1 MPNPYYFRSVVDRLW
16 RIANGS
22 HPGDVSVR
30 TVNNLIKAFPPGVS
44 RYAAAQQL
52 LRAVD
57 AYEYARH
64 LLRDLYDHAQTSPS
78 GGGAP
83 QGAEGAAPAQTKVA
97 PAQAGAALP
106 TEEEPPDEDDD
117 PL

>member
-16 RIANGS
+16 RIANGT

-30 TVNNLIKAFPPGVS
+30 AVNALIKAFPPGVS
-44 RYAAAQQL
+44 RYAAAQQM

-64 LLRDLYDHAQTSPS
+64 LLRDLYDRADPNV
-78 GGGAP
+78 
-83 QGAEGAAPAQTKVA
+83 PAQTRVA

>member
-16 RIANGS
+16 RIANGT
-22 HPGDVSVR
+22 HPGDVSAR
-30 TVNNLIKAFPPGVS
+30 TVNALIKAFPPGVS
-44 RYAAAQQL
+44 RYAAAQQM

-64 LLRDLYDHAQTSPS
+64 LLRDLYDQTSPSEAVKTSPS

-83 QGAEGAAPAQTKVA
+83 QGAEGAA
-97 PAQAGAALP
+97 LL
-106 TEEEPPDEDDD
+106 TEEEPPDEDDN

>member
-16 RIANGS
+16 RIANGT

-44 RYAAAQQL
+44 RYAAAQQM

-64 LLRDLYDHAQTSPS
+64 LLRDLYDRASPS
-78 GGGAP
+78 P
-83 QGAEGAAPAQTKVA
+83 P
-97 PAQAGAALP
+97 PQAGG
-106 TEEEPPDEDDD
+106 DVS
-117 PL
+117 

>member
-1 MPNPYYFRSVVDRLW
+1 MPNPYYFRTVVNRLW

-30 TVNNLIKAFPPGVS
+30 TVNNLIKAFPSDIP
-44 RYAAAQQL
+44 RYVAAQQML
-52 LRAVD
+52 NAVD
-57 AYEYARH
+57 AYDYARH

-78 GGGAP
+78 RGGAP
-83 QGAEGAAPAQTKVA
+83 QGAEGAAPALTEVA
-97 PAQAGAALP
+97 PAQAGAGP
-106 TEEEPPDEDDD
+106 QDEEAPEEDDD

>member
-1 MPNPYYFRSVVDRLW
+1 MPNPYYFRTVVDRLW
-16 RIANGS
+16 RIANGT

-44 RYAAAQQL
+44 RYAAAQQM

-64 LLRDLYDHAQTSPS
+64 LLRDLYDRASPS
-78 GGGAP
+78 PPASSGGRCLVETDGGLP
-83 QGAEGAAPAQTKVA
+83 EGEQPS
-97 PAQAGAALP
+97 
-106 TEEEPPDEDDD
+106 EEDDD